1 MFISVG
7 RYRSIT
13 MMMMMMGM
21 EMMMS
26 IQTNH
31 AKKFSE
37 KKRFRKAEPGSAFI
51 TGSSLKLLLQLVQE
65 YFRKYT

>member
-31 AKKFSE
+31 AKKV
-37 KKRFRKAEPGSAFI
+37 FRKKDLGKQNL
-51 TGSSLKLLLQLVQE
+51 GLLL
-65 YFRKYT
+65 

>member
-13 MMMMMMGM
+13 MMMMMM
-21 EMMMS
+21 S

-31 AKKFSE
+31 AKKVFR
-37 KKRFRKAEPGSAFI
+37 KKGFRKAEPGSAFI

>member
-13 MMMMMMGM
+13 MMMMMMMMM

-31 AKKFSE
+31 AKKV
-37 KKRFRKAEPGSAFI
+37 FRKKDLGKQNL
-51 TGSSLKLLLQLVQE
+51 GLLL
-65 YFRKYT
+65 

>member
-13 MMMMMMGM
+13 MMMMM
-21 EMMMS
+21 MMMS

-37 KKRFRKAEPGSAFI
+37 KKRFRKAGSAFI
-51 TGSSLKLLLQLVQE
+51 TGSSVKLLLQLVQE